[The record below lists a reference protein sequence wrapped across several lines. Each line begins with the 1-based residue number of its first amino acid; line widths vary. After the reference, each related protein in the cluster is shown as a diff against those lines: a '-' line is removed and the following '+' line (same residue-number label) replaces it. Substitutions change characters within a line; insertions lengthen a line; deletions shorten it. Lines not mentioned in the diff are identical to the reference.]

1 MACSNT
7 NENCTPKN
15 ECHNGNNG
23 SGNNTSVNF
32 VILIVLYI
40 LLAIILGA
48 AIY

>member
-1 MACSNT
+1 MACSNS
-7 NENCTPKN
+7 NENCTPKDQ
-15 ECHNGNNG
+15 CNNG
-23 SGNNTSVNF
+23 SNNKTSINF